1 MAKKLFFMMFASL
14 LYLVANAQGSEQMLF
29 QNDFRAADAGVVNL
43 TSRFM
48 EDSWWNNSD
57 GEVGAVIRITVKD
70 MSVGEMHKLQ
80 VQGSPNAGIGEKH
93 FLENEQQWYIAVTA
107 GKSSNMYIEMVHPT
121 YGKSSRLRIPMEL
134 KQKTLYD
141 VTLVNKRTTT
151 IVVRSTPDGADVFL
165 DGDKKG
171 VTPCEIPEQRLG
183 KHDIKLMYN
192 GKSVSES
199 IDVEEGHTVF
209 EYDLRER
216 QMVNILSDP
225 NGAAI
230 YVDGEFIGK
239 APINNYNLPTGAHTF
254 KAELN
259 SSQIDEQ
266 SINITRQT
274 TEVAM
279 HPVKKSNV
287 RITTKYAGSPVE
299 AILVV
304 DNEKSYNGQK
314 MYNMILPYNK
324 HTFKVTYNGKT
335 KEKTVTINKPEFNH
349 EFRLSAKND
358 FVMPWQRDYDAAPF
372 GVSFAYVRKQLVT
385 KGEGEKLKENGI
397 WDDGQDKW
405 LNGMQIGFHANPC
418 LSFGLGFYTG
428 IFYEFYLSTND
439 DYELSNFQEHC
450 IYIPAHA
457 FFRLPLARKMALN
470 VHGGLGMSYAVY
482 GAYTDPDGEYED
494 VTDFYGED
502 AYGGRFNLTA
512 DIALGLR
519 VGPVQVQFQYS
530 KGINNHGSYEY
541 LGDYKT
547 TQNKM
552 SIGISYVI
560 GKD

>member
-1 MAKKLFFMMFASL
+1 MAKNFLLIILASL
-14 LYLVANAQGSEQMLF
+14 LQLTAYAQGSEQMVF

-43 TSRFM
+43 TSRLM
-48 EDSWWNNSD
+48 QDSWWNNSD
-57 GEVGAVIRITVKD
+57 GEVGTVIRITVKD
-70 MSVGEMHKLQ
+70 MSVSEMQKLQ
-80 VQGSPNAGIGEKH
+80 VQGSPNAGIGEQH
-93 FLENEQQWYIAVTA
+93 FLEKEQQWYIAVTA
-107 GKSSNMYIEMVHPT
+107 GKNSNMYIEMVHPT

-134 KQKTLYD
+134 KPKTLYD

-151 IVVRSTPDGADVFL
+151 IVVRSEPDGADVFL

-171 VTPCEIPEQRLG
+171 VTPCEIPEQRFG
-183 KHDIKLMYN
+183 RHDIKLMYN

-209 EYDLRER
+209 EYDLRDR

-230 YVDGEFIGK
+230 FVDGKYVGK
-239 APINNYNLPTGAHTF
+239 APITNYNLTTGAHMF

-274 TEVAM
+274 TEIAM

-287 RITTKYAGSPVE
+287 RITTKYAGSPVD
-299 AILVV
+299 ALLVV
-304 DNEKSYNGQK
+304 DNETNYSGQK
-314 MYNMILPYNK
+314 MYSMVLPYDK
-324 HTFKVTYNGKT
+324 HTFRVTYKGKT
-335 KEKTVTINKPEFNH
+335 KEKTININRPEFNH

-358 FVMPWQRDYDAAPF
+358 IVWPWQRDYDAVPF
-372 GVSFAYVRKQLVT
+372 GMSFAYVRKQLVT
-385 KGEGEKLKENGI
+385 RGEGEKLKENGV

-405 LNGMQIGFHANPC
+405 LHGMQIGFHANPC

-428 IFYEFYLSTND
+428 IFYEFYISSND

-450 IYIPAHA
+450 LYVPVHA
-457 FFRLPLARKMALN
+457 FFRLPLAKKVALN
-470 VHGGLGMSYAVY
+470 VHGGLGLNYAVY
-482 GAYTDPDGEYED
+482 GAFTDPDGELED
-494 VTDFYGED
+494 YTDFYGED
-502 AYGGRFNLTA
+502 AFSGRFNLTA

-519 VGPVQVQFQYS
+519 VGPIQVQFQYS

-552 SIGISYVI
+552 SLGVSYVI
-560 GKD
+560 GND